1 MYVTRMITCIES
13 FFKILN
19 QQKVSENNIKFYF
32 FVNHA
37 INVIAHN
44 FLVTAILTFLLLQ
57 K

>member
-1 MYVTRMITCIES
+1 MLQEWCTCIES

-44 FLVTAILTFLLLQ
+44 FLVTSILTFLLLQ